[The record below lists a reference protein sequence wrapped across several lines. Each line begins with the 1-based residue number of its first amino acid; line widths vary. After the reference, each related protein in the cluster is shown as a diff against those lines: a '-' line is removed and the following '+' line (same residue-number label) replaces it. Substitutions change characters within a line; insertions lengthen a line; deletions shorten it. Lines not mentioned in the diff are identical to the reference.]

1 MAAAARVIA
10 LSLVDRCGLT
20 CVRRRQLGR
29 WEDVTREA
37 LGSIANVVVRLSV
50 AGPATST
57 GLRRRL
63 EEVVG
68 RDHVRTDEGALVT
81 FSTDATP
88 LVRGRPDAVVFP
100 ATTEEVA
107 GVLRIANER
116 GVPLVPRGSGTNLSG
131 GTVPHRGGIVL
142 VLTRMNEVKEVS
154 DAELVAVCEPG
165 VRTIELAQAAA
176 AKGLLFPP
184 DPGSQTT
191 ATVGGNVA
199 ECSGGLR
206 ALKYGV
212 TRDYVLGVEAVLP
225 TGEIIRSGGRLVKD
239 VAGYDLRRLLCGS
252 EGTLAVMTELT
263 LRLVPAP
270 EASAIGMAYFPGLA
284 GAARAVS
291 RVLASGVLPVTLEFL
306 DQVCI
311 GAVEDYARIGLDTSA
326 GALLIFGQDGD
337 PAVIER
343 DLQRMAQ
350 ACRTEGATEV
360 RIAESAEA
368 ASEVLEA
375 RRAALPSLSRLEPL
389 TILEDATVPR
399 SRIAEMV
406 EYIQQVAQRHE
417 LKIGTFGH
425 AGDGNL
431 HPTAVLDPAD
441 EGAVQRAHAAFDEI
455 FARAIELDGTITGE
469 HGVGI
474 VKLRYLERQL
484 GADHMALLRRIKA
497 AFDPN
502 GILNPGKLGS

>member
-1 MAAAARVIA
+1 VCASLAVTATATATAA
-10 LSLVDRCGLT
+10 
-20 CVRRRQLGR
+20 
-29 WEDVTREA
+29 
-37 LGSIANVVVRLSV
+37 
-50 AGPATST
+50 

-68 RDHVRTDEGALVT
+68 DEHVRTDDGALIT

-88 LVRGRPDAVVFP
+88 LERGRPDAVVFP
-100 ATTEEVA
+100 ATAEEVA
-107 GVLRIANER
+107 GVLRVANELR
-116 GVPLVPRGSGTNLSG
+116 VPVVPRGSGTNLSA
-131 GTVPHRGGIVL
+131 GTVPHHGGIVL
-142 VLTRMNEVKEVS
+142 VLTRMNTIKEVS
-154 DAELVAVCEPG
+154 GAELVAVCEPG

-176 AKGLLFPP
+176 EKGLLFPP
-184 DPGSQTT
+184 DPGSQST
-191 ATVGGNVA
+191 ATLGGNVA
-199 ECSGGLR
+199 ECAGGLR
-206 ALKYGV
+206 AVKYGV
-212 TRDYVLGVEAVLP
+212 TRDYVLGVQAVLP

-270 EASAIGMAYFPGLA
+270 EASGYGMAYFPDLA
-284 GAARAVS
+284 DAARAVS

-311 GAVEDYARIGLDTSA
+311 GAVEDYAQIGLDTSA
-326 GALLIFGQDGD
+326 GALLIFGQDGN
-337 PAVIER
+337 PAVIDR
-343 DLQRMAQ
+343 DLQRMAA
-350 ACRTEGATEV
+350 ACETEGATQV
-360 RIAESAEA
+360 RIAESPEA
-368 ASEVLEA
+368 ASQLLRA

-389 TILEDATVPR
+389 TLLEDATVPR

-406 EYIQQVAQRHE
+406 EFIQDVAVRHE

-441 EGAVQRAHAAFDEI
+441 GGAVRRARAAFDEI

-469 HGVGI
+469 HGIGI

-484 GADHMALLRRIKA
+484 GAEHMALLRRIKA

>member
-1 MAAAARVIA
+1 V
-10 LSLVDRCGLT
+10 
-20 CVRRRQLGR
+20 
-29 WEDVTREA
+29 VTT
-37 LGSIANVVVRLSV
+37 
-50 AGPATST
+50 ATST
-57 GLRRRL
+57 GLRGVL
-63 EEVVG
+63 EDVVG

-88 LVRGRPDAVVFP
+88 LERGRPDAVVFP
-100 ATTEEVA
+100 ASTEEVA
-107 GVLRIANER
+107 GVLRAAN
-116 GVPLVPRGSGTNLSG
+116 GLKVPVVPRGSGTNLSA

-142 VLTRMNEVKEVS
+142 VLTRMNTIKEVS
-154 DAELVAVCEPG
+154 GAELVAVCEPG
-165 VRTIELAQAAA
+165 VRTIELADAAA

-191 ATVGGNVA
+191 ATLGGNVA
-199 ECSGGLR
+199 ECAGGLR

-270 EASAIGMAYFPGLA
+270 KASGYGMAYFPDLA
-284 GAARAVS
+284 AAARAVS

-311 GAVEDYARIGLDTSA
+311 GAVEDYAHIGLDRSA
-326 GALLIFGQDGD
+326 GALLIFGQDGH
-337 PAVIER
+337 PVIIEH
-343 DLQRMAQ
+343 DLERMAQ
-350 ACRTEGATEV
+350 ACTTEGATAL
-360 RIAESAEA
+360 RIAASAEE
-368 ASEVLEA
+368 ASELLEA

-389 TILEDATVPR
+389 TLLEDATVPR

-406 EYIQQVAQRHE
+406 EYVQEVAQRYG
-417 LKIGTFGH
+417 LTIGTFGH

-431 HPTAVLDPAD
+431 HPTAVLDPSD
-441 EGAVQRAHAAFDEI
+441 EGAIQRARAAFDEI
-455 FARAIELDGTITGE
+455 FTRAIELDGTITGE
-469 HGVGI
+469 HGIGI
-474 VKLRYLERQL
+474 VKLRHLERQL

>member
-1 MAAAARVIA
+1 M
-10 LSLVDRCGLT
+10 
-20 CVRRRQLGR
+20 
-29 WEDVTREA
+29 
-37 LGSIANVVVRLSV
+37 V
-50 AGPATST
+50 ATATST
-57 GLRRRL
+57 GLRRVL
-63 EEVVG
+63 EDVVG

-88 LVRGRPDAVVFP
+88 LERGRPDAVVFP
-100 ATTEEVA
+100 ASTEEVA
-107 GVLRIANER
+107 GVLRAAN
-116 GVPLVPRGSGTNLSG
+116 GLKVPVVPRGSGTNLSA

-142 VLTRMNEVKEVS
+142 VLTRMNTIKEVS
-154 DAELVAVCEPG
+154 GAELVAVCEPG
-165 VRTIELAQAAA
+165 VRTIELADAAA

-191 ATVGGNVA
+191 ATLGGNVA
-199 ECSGGLR
+199 ECAGGLR

-270 EASAIGMAYFPGLA
+270 KASGYGMAYFPDLA
-284 GAARAVS
+284 AAARAVS

-311 GAVEDYARIGLDTSA
+311 GAVEDYAHIGLDRSA
-326 GALLIFGQDGD
+326 GALLIFGQDGH
-337 PAVIER
+337 PVIIEH
-343 DLQRMAQ
+343 DLERMAQ
-350 ACRTEGATEV
+350 ACITEGATAL
-360 RIAESAEA
+360 RIAASAEE
-368 ASEVLEA
+368 ASELLEA

-389 TILEDATVPR
+389 TLLEDATVPR

-406 EYIQQVAQRHE
+406 EYVQEVAQRYG
-417 LKIGTFGH
+417 LTIGTFGH

-431 HPTAVLDPAD
+431 HPTAVLDPSD
-441 EGAVQRAHAAFDEI
+441 EGAIQRARAAFDEI
-455 FARAIELDGTITGE
+455 FTRAIELDGTITGE
-469 HGVGI
+469 HGIGI
-474 VKLRYLERQL
+474 VKLRHLERQL